1 MKEFVDVFDCAT
13 EICKALK
20 KGALLTTSREGHV
33 NTMTIGWG
41 TLGIEWS
48 RPVFMVYVR
57 ESRYTRELLDK
68 TGEFTINIPNEATD
82 KKILS
87 LCGSKS
93 GRDVDKVQ
101 TLGLTLEEPEVIHV
115 PGIRELPLTLECRVL
130 SQHIQDAQSL
140 PQDIQ
145 EHFYPEING
154 RQDRHIAYYG
164 EILSAYRIV

>member
-1 MKEFVDVFDCAT
+1 MKEFLDVFDCAG

-20 KGALLTTSREGHV
+20 KGVLLTTSRDGHV

-41 TLGIEWS
+41 TLGIEWG
-48 RPVFMVYVR
+48 RPVFMAYVR

-68 TGEFTINIPNEATD
+68 TGEFTVNIPNEATD
-82 KKILS
+82 KQILG
-87 LCGSKS
+87 LCGSQS

-130 SQHIQDAQSL
+130 SQHIQEARSL

-145 EHFYPEING
+145 ERFYPEVHG
-154 RQDRHIAYYG
+154 RQDRHIVYYG

>member
-1 MKEFVDVFDCAT
+1 MKEWIDVFDCAG

-20 KGALLTTSREGHV
+20 KGVLLTTSREGHV

-41 TLGIEWS
+41 TLGVEWG
-48 RPVFMVYVR
+48 RPVFMAYVR

-68 TGEFTINIPNEATD
+68 TGEFTVNIPDEATD
-82 KKILS
+82 SQILG
-87 LCGSKS
+87 LCGSRS

-101 TLGLTLEEPEVIHV
+101 LLGLTLEEPEVIHV

-130 SQHIQDAQSL
+130 SQHIQEARAL

-145 EHFYPEING
+145 DRFYPQVNG
-154 RQDRHIAYYG
+154 RQDRHIVYYG
-164 EILSAYRIV
+164 EILKAYRIV